1 MDISLAW
8 VVPAV
13 SAQRLLEL
21 WVSRRNRLRLLSR
34 GGKEARPD
42 TYRTMVALH
51 ALFLA
56 SLAWESRPFRVPL
69 DARTW
74 GCFAALVLVTG
85 LRYWAIASLGEYWN
99 TRVVVVPGARVVRKG
114 PYRFLRHPNYLVIVL
129 EFLLL
134 PLLMRAPVTLV
145 LFSLANLAV
154 LRQRIRIEEK
164 ALREAT
170 DYAERFGVDRDAN
183 GAGGKPTP
191 GGAGGASRARWP

>member
-1 MDISLAW
+1 MEKSPGMMISLAW
-8 VVPAV
+8 VAPVVA
-13 SAQRLLEL
+13 AQRLSEL
-21 WVSRRNRLRLLSR
+21 WLCRRNRRRLLTR
-34 GGKEARPD
+34 GGREVRPD
-42 TYRTMVALH
+42 TYKTMVGLH
-51 ALFLA
+51 VLFLA
-56 SLAWESRPFRVPL
+56 SLALESFPWRVPA
-69 DARTW
+69 DIRTW
-74 GCFAALVLVTG
+74 SCLAALTAVTA

-99 TRVVVVPGARVVRKG
+99 TRVVVVPGTRLVRVG

-170 DYAERFGVDRDAN
+170 D
-183 GAGGKPTP
+183 
-191 GGAGGASRARWP
+191 RA